1 MTVEYIRKQNHDS
14 ADIFFFQ
21 NRIIAYQQGT
31 FGQAYSCTDGGWGG
45 HITPIYVYIY
55 MYDTSVK
62 LLKDRYVYEHR
73 DTLKTV
79 ESES

>member
-14 ADIFFFQ
+14 TDMFFF
-21 NRIIAYQQGT
+21 RIGLLHTNEEPLDKHTAAQMEAGRSYNP
-31 FGQAYSCTDGGWGG
+31 
-45 HITPIYVYIY
+45 HICVHIYT
-55 MYDTSVK
+55 YDPSMK

-73 DTLKTV
+73 DTLKKV